1 MIEIIILGTIIG
13 GLIFYILYDCNQ
25 RQNIVMNLFGKKIKK
40 RININTDYENQQNRI
55 TRASV

>member
-40 RININTDYENQQNRI
+40 RININTDYENI
-55 TRASV
+55 

>member
-25 RQNIVMNLFGKKIKK
+25 RQNIVMNFFGKKIKK
-40 RININTDYENQQNRI
+40 RININTDYENI
-55 TRASV
+55 